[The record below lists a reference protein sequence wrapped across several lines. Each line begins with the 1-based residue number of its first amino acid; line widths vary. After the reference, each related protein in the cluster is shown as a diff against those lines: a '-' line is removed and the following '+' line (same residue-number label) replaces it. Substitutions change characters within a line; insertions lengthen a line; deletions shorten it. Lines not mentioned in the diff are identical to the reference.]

1 MALRD
6 FFQNSPFQKNRS
18 LSGGRAGNAGQGGD
32 HSGGG
37 QVGDHSDGGRDDGRP
52 DGGNSPV
59 SRVIGIVVPALA
71 LFFVIIA
78 AAGSFYTL
86 SETESA
92 VVTTLGQATV
102 NNNKGLQFKIPFIQK
117 VTKINTTV
125 RSFEIGYKESGDGS
139 YWNVE
144 EESTMITSD
153 MNFVDI
159 DFYVTYQVTDPLQ
172 YMYSTEEPELIL
184 KNLIQST
191 IRGTVSA
198 YTVDSALTT
207 GKSDIQQNIKSIV
220 TDELE
225 EQNIG
230 LSLIDISIQDVEP
243 PNDQIKEAF
252 SEVENARQNKE
263 SALNEANQYRNEQ
276 IPAAEAKADKII
288 QKAEAQKTAR
298 INEANGQAAR
308 FNSEYSEYSKYPLI
322 TKQRMFYEAMEE
334 ILPNVKIIIN
344 DDETGSTQ
352 RMYLGDL
359 DGSLGGNSGAS
370 NSSGS
375 GTQSGGTQGAD
386 GGTQDNGG
394 GAQGKNNPGVFGQTG
409 GEQ

>member
-1 MALRD
+1 MSLKD
-6 FFQNSPFQKNRS
+6 FFNKSNRGGSSGANRRNSS
-18 LSGGRAGNAGQGGD
+18 GQGGA
-32 HSGGG
+32 SGPDGQNSSGQGG
-37 QVGDHSDGGRDDGRP
+37 ANGQGRPGGKGGRGSIS
-52 DGGNSPV
+52 NSLTA
-59 SRVIGIVVPALA
+59 ALLA
-71 LFFVIIA
+71 AVTVLLLFNILTGAV
-78 AAGSFYTL
+78 YTL

-117 VTKINTTV
+117 VTKINTTIQ
-125 RSFEIGYKESGDGS
+125 SFEVGYREEGDS
-139 YWNVE
+139 YRNVE
-144 EESTMITSD
+144 SESTMITSD

-172 YMYSTEEPELIL
+172 YMYATAQPELIL

-220 TDELE
+220 MDELE
-225 EQNIG
+225 DQNIG

-243 PNDQIKEAF
+243 PTEQIKEAF

-263 SALNEANQYRNEQ
+263 SALNKANQYRNEQ

-298 INEANGQAAR
+298 INEASGQADR
-308 FNSEYSEYSKYPLI
+308 FNSEYAEYKKYPLI
-322 TKQRMFYEAMEE
+322 TRQRMFYEAMED
-334 ILPNVKIIIN
+334 ILPGLKIIITN
-344 DDETGSTQ
+344 DEDGSTQ
-352 RMYLGDL
+352 RLYLGDL
-359 DGSLGGNSGAS
+359 DGTFGGGTGEGSGNSTGS
-370 NSSGS
+370 GDDSGS
-375 GTQSGGTQGAD
+375 GTGSAAEEGGD
-386 GGTQDNGG
+386 R
-394 GAQGKNNPGVFGQTG
+394 
-409 GEQ
+409 

>member
-1 MALRD
+1 MSLKD
-6 FFQNSPFQKNRS
+6 FFNKSSRGGSSSPNRQNS
-18 LSGGRAGNAGQGGD
+18 SGASGPDGQNSSGQGGANGQGR
-32 HSGGG
+32 SGGK
-37 QVGDHSDGGRDDGRP
+37 GGRGSISN
-52 DGGNSPV
+52 GLTA
-59 SRVIGIVVPALA
+59 ALLA
-71 LFFVIIA
+71 AVTVLLLFNILTGAV
-78 AAGSFYTL
+78 YTL

-117 VTKINTTV
+117 VTKINTTIQ
-125 RSFEIGYKESGDGS
+125 SFEVGYREEGDS
-139 YWNVE
+139 YRNVE
-144 EESTMITSD
+144 SESTMITSD

-172 YMYSTEEPELIL
+172 YMYATEQPELIL

-220 TDELE
+220 MDELE
-225 EQNIG
+225 DQNIG

-243 PNDQIKEAF
+243 PTEQIKEAF

-263 SALNEANQYRNEQ
+263 SALNKANQYRNEQ

-298 INEANGQAAR
+298 INEASGQADR
-308 FNSEYSEYSKYPLI
+308 FNSEYAEYKKYPLI
-322 TKQRMFYEAMEE
+322 TRQRMFYEAMED
-334 ILPNVKIIIN
+334 ILPGLKIIITN
-344 DDETGSTQ
+344 DEDGSTQ
-352 RMYLGDL
+352 RLYLGDL
-359 DGSLGGNSGAS
+359 DGTFGGGTGEGSGNSTGSGDDA
-370 NSSGS
+370 GS
-375 GTQSGGTQGAD
+375 GTGSAAEEGGD
-386 GGTQDNGG
+386 R
-394 GAQGKNNPGVFGQTG
+394 
-409 GEQ
+409 

>member
-1 MALRD
+1 MALKD
-6 FFQNSPFQKNRS
+6 FWKK
-18 LSGGRAGNAGQGGD
+18 SGTQGGKG
-32 HSGGG
+32 SGSGSAPEG
-37 QVGDHSDGGRDDGRP
+37 SGSDPAKIANRLGTVLI
-52 DGGNSPV
+52 PV
-59 SRVIGIVVPALA
+59 LLILILVRALT
-71 LFFVIIA
+71 
-78 AAGSFYTL
+78 GCFYIL

-102 NNNKGLQFKIPFIQK
+102 NNNKGLQFKIPFIQE

-125 RSFEIGYKESGDGS
+125 RNFEVGYEELSDGS
-139 YWNVE
+139 YRNVE
-144 EESTMITSD
+144 SESIMITSD

-172 YMYSTEEPELIL
+172 YMFASEQPELIL
-184 KNLIQST
+184 KNLVQST

-207 GKSDIQQNIKSIV
+207 GKSEIQQNIKTIV
-220 TDELE
+220 MDELE

-243 PNDQIKEAF
+243 PTDQIKEAF

-276 IPAAEAKADKII
+276 LPAAEAKADKII
-288 QKAEAQKTAR
+288 QAAEAKKTSR

-308 FNSEYSEYSKYPLI
+308 FNSEYGEYIKYPLI

-334 ILPNVKIIIN
+334 ILPGFKIIIN
-344 DDETGSTQ
+344 NDEDGTTQ

-359 DGSLGGNSGAS
+359 DGSFGAGDT
-370 NSSGS
+370 GS
-375 GTQSGGTQGAD
+375 GTS
-386 GGTQDNGG
+386 
-394 GAQGKNNPGVFGQTG
+394 GQTG
-409 GEQ
+409 GDQ

>member
-1 MALRD
+1 MSLKD
-6 FFQNSPFQKNRS
+6 FFNKTGRGA
-18 LSGGRAGNAGQGGD
+18 SGGPNGANRQNGFGASGPDGQNGSGQGGAN
-32 HSGGG
+32 G
-37 QVGDHSDGGRDDGRP
+37 QGRPGGRGAK
-52 DGGNSPV
+52 GNITNSLTAAV
-59 SRVIGIVVPALA
+59 MVVVTVFL
-71 LFFVIIA
+71 LFNILTGAV
-78 AAGSFYTL
+78 YTL

-117 VTKINTTV
+117 VTKINTTIQ
-125 RSFEIGYKESGDGS
+125 SFEVGYREEGDS
-139 YWNVE
+139 YRNVE
-144 EESTMITSD
+144 SESTMITSD

-172 YMYSTEEPELIL
+172 YMYATEQPELIL

-220 TDELE
+220 MDELE
-225 EQNIG
+225 DQNIG

-243 PNDQIKEAF
+243 PTEQIKEAF

-263 SALNEANQYRNEQ
+263 SALNKANQYRNEQ

-298 INEANGQAAR
+298 INEASGQADR
-308 FNSEYSEYSKYPLI
+308 FNSEYAEYKKYPLI
-322 TKQRMFYEAMEE
+322 TRQRMFYEAMED
-334 ILPNVKIIIN
+334 ILPDLKIIITN
-344 DDETGSTQ
+344 DEDGSTQ

-359 DGSLGGNSGAS
+359 DGSFGGGTGD
-370 NSSGS
+370 GS
-375 GTQSGGTQGAD
+375 GTDTGSGNGSGGAGS
-386 GGTQDNGG
+386 GGSGTGPASEEGG
-394 GAQGKNNPGVFGQTG
+394 DR
-409 GEQ
+409 

>member
-1 MALRD
+1 MSLKD
-6 FFQNSPFQKNRS
+6 FFNKSSRGGSGGPNRQNS
-18 LSGGRAGNAGQGGD
+18 SGASGPDAQNSSGQGGANGQGRP
-32 HSGGG
+32 GGK
-37 QVGDHSDGGRDDGRP
+37 GGRGSIS
-52 DGGNSPV
+52 NSLTA
-59 SRVIGIVVPALA
+59 ALVA
-71 LFFVIIA
+71 AVTVFLLFNILTGAV
-78 AAGSFYTL
+78 YTL

-117 VTKINTTV
+117 VTKINTTIQ
-125 RSFEIGYKESGDGS
+125 SFEVGYREEGDS
-139 YWNVE
+139 YRNVE
-144 EESTMITSD
+144 SESTMITSD

-172 YMYSTEEPELIL
+172 YMYATEQPELIL

-220 TDELE
+220 MDELE
-225 EQNIG
+225 DQNIG

-243 PNDQIKEAF
+243 PTEQIKEAF

-263 SALNEANQYRNEQ
+263 SALNKANQYRNEQ

-298 INEANGQAAR
+298 INEASGQADR
-308 FNSEYSEYSKYPLI
+308 FNSEYAEYKKYPLI
-322 TKQRMFYEAMEE
+322 TRQRMFYEAMED
-334 ILPNVKIIIN
+334 ILPGLKIIITN
-344 DDETGSTQ
+344 DEDGSTQ
-352 RMYLGDL
+352 RLYLGDL
-359 DGSLGGNSGAS
+359 DGTFGGGTGEGSGNSTGS
-370 NSSGS
+370 GDDSGS
-375 GTQSGGTQGAD
+375 GTGSAAEEGGD
-386 GGTQDNGG
+386 R
-394 GAQGKNNPGVFGQTG
+394 
-409 GEQ
+409 

>member
-1 MALRD
+1 MSLKD
-6 FFQNSPFQKNRS
+6 FFNRNSNKNGS
-18 LSGGRAGNAGQGGD
+18 GPASGGFE
-32 HSGGG
+32 
-37 QVGDHSDGGRDDGRP
+37 P
-52 DGGNSPV
+52 DGSKPDGAKIASTAGSV
-59 SRVIGIVVPALA
+59 LIPAVLILLLVRA
-71 LFFVIIA
+71 L
-78 AAGSFYTL
+78 AGSFYTL

-102 NNNKGLQFKIPFIQK
+102 NNNKGLQFKIPFIQE

-125 RSFEIGYKESGDGS
+125 RSFEVGYEESSDGS
-139 YWNVE
+139 YRNVE
-144 EESTMITSD
+144 SESTMITSD

-172 YMYSTEEPELIL
+172 YVYSSEEPELIL

-207 GKSDIQQNIKSIV
+207 GKSDIQQNIKTIV
-220 TDELE
+220 MHELE

-243 PNDQIKEAF
+243 PTDMIKEAF

-276 IPAAEAKADKII
+276 LPAAEAKADKII
-288 QKAEAQKTAR
+288 
-298 INEANGQAAR
+298 IN
-308 FNSEYSEYSKYPLI
+308 
-322 TKQRMFYEAMEE
+322 
-334 ILPNVKIIIN
+334 N
-344 DDETGSTQ
+344 DEDGSTQ

-359 DGSLGGNSGAS
+359 DGTFGAEDSSASGAS
-370 NSSGS
+370 
-375 GTQSGGTQGAD
+375 GTST
-386 GGTQDNGG
+386 
-394 GAQGKNNPGVFGQTG
+394 QTG

>member
-1 MALRD
+1 MSN
-6 FFQNSPFQKNRS
+6 NSKFTQFKNKFS
-18 LSGGRAGNAGQGGD
+18 KKEKPGGAGTSGSSDPGASGDGSGAPGAIAGKLGA
-32 HSGGG
+32 
-37 QVGDHSDGGRDDGRP
+37 
-52 DGGNSPV
+52 
-59 SRVIGIVVPALA
+59 ALA
-71 LFFVIIA
+71 VVVVVFFLISVVF
-78 AAGSFYTL
+78 GSVYTL

-102 NNNKGLQFKIPFIQK
+102 NNNKGLQFKIPFIQH

-125 RSFEIGYKESGDGS
+125 QSFEVGYTETSDGS
-139 YWNVE
+139 YRNVE
-144 EESTMITSD
+144 NESTMITSD

-172 YMYSTEEPELIL
+172 YMYASESPELIL
-184 KNLIQST
+184 KNLVQST

-220 TDELE
+220 MDELE
-225 EQNIG
+225 EQDIG

-243 PNDQIKEAF
+243 PTDQIKEAF

-263 SALNEANQYRNEQ
+263 SALNKANQYRNEQ
-276 IPAAEAKADKII
+276 IPAAEAKADNII
-288 QKAEAQKTAR
+288 QKAEAKKASR

-308 FNSEYSEYSKYPLI
+308 FNAEYSEYSKYPLI

-334 ILPNVKIIIN
+334 ILPGVKIIIN
-344 DDETGSTQ
+344 NDEGGSTQ

-359 DGSLGGNSGAS
+359 DGTFGAS
-370 NSSGS
+370 S
-375 GTQSGGTQGAD
+375 QE
-386 GGTQDNGG
+386 
-394 GAQGKNNPGVFGQTG
+394 G
-409 GEQ
+409 GEQQ

>member
-1 MALRD
+1 MSLKD
-6 FFQNSPFQKNRS
+6 FFNKSSRGGSSGANRQNNS
-18 LSGGRAGNAGQGGD
+18 GQGGA
-32 HSGGG
+32 SGPDGQNSSGQGG
-37 QVGDHSDGGRDDGRP
+37 ANGQGRPGGKGGRGSIS
-52 DGGNSPV
+52 NSLTA
-59 SRVIGIVVPALA
+59 ALLA
-71 LFFVIIA
+71 AVTVLLLFNILTGAV
-78 AAGSFYTL
+78 YTL

-117 VTKINTTV
+117 VTKINTTIQ
-125 RSFEIGYKESGDGS
+125 SFEVGYREEGDS
-139 YWNVE
+139 YRNVE
-144 EESTMITSD
+144 SESTMITSD

-172 YMYSTEEPELIL
+172 YMYATAQPELIL

-220 TDELE
+220 MDELE
-225 EQNIG
+225 DQNIG

-243 PNDQIKEAF
+243 PTEQIKEAF

-263 SALNEANQYRNEQ
+263 SALNKANQYRNEQ

-298 INEANGQAAR
+298 INEASGQADR
-308 FNSEYSEYSKYPLI
+308 FNSEYAEYKKYPLI
-322 TKQRMFYEAMEE
+322 TRQRMFYEAMED
-334 ILPNVKIIIN
+334 ILPGLKIIITN
-344 DDETGSTQ
+344 DEDGSTQ
-352 RMYLGDL
+352 RLYLGDL
-359 DGSLGGNSGAS
+359 DGTFGGGTGEGSGNSTGS
-370 NSSGS
+370 GDDSGS
-375 GTQSGGTQGAD
+375 GTGSAAEEGGD
-386 GGTQDNGG
+386 R
-394 GAQGKNNPGVFGQTG
+394 
-409 GEQ
+409 

>member
-1 MALRD
+1 MALKD
-6 FFQNSPFQKNRS
+6 FFQNNSFLKNRPAP
-18 LSGGRAGNAGQGGD
+18 GGRTGNSGKGSGD
-32 HSGGG
+32 
-37 QVGDHSDGGRDDGRP
+37 SDGHP
-52 DGGNSPV
+52 DGGESPV
-59 SRVIGIVVPALA
+59 SRVAGIVVPALA
-71 LFFVIIA
+71 LFLVIIA

-117 VTKINTTV
+117 VTKINTTI

-220 TDELE
+220 MDELE
-225 EQNIG
+225 DQNIG

-243 PNDQIKEAF
+243 PTEQIKEAF

-263 SALNEANQYRNEQ
+263 SALNKANQYRNEQ

-298 INEANGQAAR
+298 INEASGQADR
-308 FNSEYSEYSKYPLI
+308 FNSEYAEYKKYPLI
-322 TKQRMFYEAMEE
+322 TRQRMFYEAMED
-334 ILPNVKIIIN
+334 ILPGLKIIITN
-344 DDETGSTQ
+344 DEDGSTQ
-352 RMYLGDL
+352 RLYLGDL
-359 DGSLGGNSGAS
+359 DGTFGGGTGEGSGNSTGS
-370 NSSGS
+370 GDDSGS
-375 GTQSGGTQGAD
+375 GTGSAAEEGGD
-386 GGTQDNGG
+386 R
-394 GAQGKNNPGVFGQTG
+394 
-409 GEQ
+409 

>member
-1 MALRD
+1 MALKD
-6 FFQNSPFQKNRS
+6 FFNRQGAKSGTGFRGSGKFPGENSDPGGSSGPGGSQNKRNIT
-18 LSGGRAGNAGQGGD
+18 GGLTTVLA
-32 HSGGG
+32 
-37 QVGDHSDGGRDDGRP
+37 
-52 DGGNSPV
+52 
-59 SRVIGIVVPALA
+59 VVVVVFV
-71 LFFVIIA
+71 LFNILTGTV
-78 AAGSFYTL
+78 YTL

-92 VVTTLGQATV
+92 VVTTFGQASV
-102 NNNKGLQFKIPFIQK
+102 NENKGLQFKIPFIQD
-117 VTKINTTV
+117 VTKINTTIQ
-125 RSFEIGYKESGDGS
+125 SFEVGYRETGRG
-139 YWNVE
+139 YENVE
-144 EESTMITSD
+144 SESTMITSD

-172 YMYSTEEPELIL
+172 YMYATQEPELIL

-243 PNDQIKEAF
+243 PTEQIKEAF

-263 SALNEANQYRNEQ
+263 SALNKANQYRNEQ

-288 QKAEAQKTAR
+288 QKAEALKTSR
-298 INEANGQAAR
+298 INEANGQVAR
-308 FNSEYSEYSKYPLI
+308 FNSEFAEYKKYPLI
-322 TKQRMFYEAMEE
+322 TRQRMFFEAMED
-334 ILPNVKIIIN
+334 ILPKLKIIITN
-344 DDETGSTQ
+344 EKDGTTQ
-352 RMYLGDL
+352 RLYLGDL
-359 DGSLGGNSGAS
+359 DGSFGGGNGSDASDAGSGAGS
-370 NSSGS
+370 GGSGS
-375 GTQSGGTQGAD
+375 NGSGAGSNAEE
-386 GGTQDNGG
+386 
-394 GAQGKNNPGVFGQTG
+394 G

>member
-1 MALRD
+1 MSN
-6 FFQNSPFQKNRS
+6 NSKFTQFKNKFS
-18 LSGGRAGNAGQGGD
+18 KKEKPGGPGASGDGSGAPGAIAGK
-32 HSGGG
+32 
-37 QVGDHSDGGRDDGRP
+37 
-52 DGGNSPV
+52 
-59 SRVIGIVVPALA
+59 IGAALA
-71 LFFVIIA
+71 VVVVVFFLISVVF
-78 AAGSFYTL
+78 GSVYTL

-102 NNNKGLQFKIPFIQK
+102 NNNKGLQFKIPFIQH

-125 RSFEIGYKESGDGS
+125 QSFEVGYTETSDGN
-139 YWNVE
+139 YRNVE
-144 EESTMITSD
+144 NESTMITSD

-172 YMYSTEEPELIL
+172 YMYASESPELIL
-184 KNLIQST
+184 KNLVQST

-220 TDELE
+220 MDELE
-225 EQNIG
+225 EQDIG

-243 PNDQIKEAF
+243 PTDQIKEAF

-263 SALNEANQYRNEQ
+263 SALNKANQYRNEQ
-276 IPAAEAKADKII
+276 IPAAEAKADNII
-288 QKAEAQKTAR
+288 QKAEAKKASR

-308 FNSEYSEYSKYPLI
+308 FNAEYSEYSKYPLI

-334 ILPNVKIIIN
+334 ILPSVKIIIN
-344 DDETGSTQ
+344 NDEDGTTQ

-359 DGSLGGNSGAS
+359 DGSFGGAS
-370 NSSGS
+370 ASGGADDAAQGGSSDNNSSG
-375 GTQSGGTQGAD
+375 GTSD
-386 GGTQDNGG
+386 
-394 GAQGKNNPGVFGQTG
+394 KTG
-409 GEQ
+409 GEE

>member
-1 MALRD
+1 MALKD
-6 FFQNSPFQKNRS
+6 FLKNKIIKKNLNKKSDKNNSS
-18 LSGGRAGNAGQGGD
+18 AAGETDGRGQGD
-32 HSGGG
+32 PEQGGP
-37 QVGDHSDGGRDDGRP
+37 QT
-52 DGGNSPV
+52 PV
-59 SRVIGIVVPALA
+59 AKIAGMVVPVLAVLFVIGIV
-71 LFFVIIA
+71 
-78 AAGSFYTL
+78 AGSFYTL

-125 RSFEIGYKESGDGS
+125 RSFEIGYRESGEGN
-139 YWNVE
+139 YTNVE

-172 YMYSTEEPELIL
+172 YMYAAEEPELIL
-184 KNLIQST
+184 KNLVQST

-207 GKSDIQQNIKSIV
+207 GKSDIQQNIKNIV
-220 TDELE
+220 MDELE
-225 EQNIG
+225 EQDIG

-243 PNDQIKEAF
+243 PNDTIKEAF

-276 IPAAEAKADKII
+276 LPAAEAKADNII
-288 QKAEAQKTAR
+288 QKAEAHKAAR

-308 FNSEYSEYSKYPLI
+308 FNSEYAEYIKYPLI

-344 DDETGSTQ
+344 NDETGETQ

-359 DGSLGGNSGAS
+359 DGSLSGNGTG
-370 NSSGS
+370 NGS
-375 GTQSGGTQGAD
+375 GNENGSSTGTRMGGDSASR
-386 GGTQDNGG
+386 NE
-394 GAQGKNNPGVFGQTG
+394 TG

>member
-1 MALRD
+1 MSN
-6 FFQNSPFQKNRS
+6 NSKFTQFKNKFS
-18 LSGGRAGNAGQGGD
+18 KKEKPGGAGASSGAGSSGSSGDGSSAPGSIAGKLGA
-32 HSGGG
+32 
-37 QVGDHSDGGRDDGRP
+37 
-52 DGGNSPV
+52 
-59 SRVIGIVVPALA
+59 ALA
-71 LFFVIIA
+71 VVVVVFFLISVVF
-78 AAGSFYTL
+78 GSVYTL

-102 NNNKGLQFKIPFIQK
+102 NNNKGLQFKIPFIQQ

-125 RSFEIGYKESGDGS
+125 QSFEVGYTETSDGS
-139 YWNVE
+139 YRNVE
-144 EESTMITSD
+144 NESTMITSD

-172 YMYSTEEPELIL
+172 YMYASESPELIL
-184 KNLIQST
+184 KNLVQST

-220 TDELE
+220 MDELE
-225 EQNIG
+225 EQDIG

-243 PNDQIKEAF
+243 PTDQIKEAF

-263 SALNEANQYRNEQ
+263 SALNKANQYRNEQ
-276 IPAAEAKADKII
+276 IPAAEAKADNII
-288 QKAEAQKTAR
+288 QKAEAKKASR

-308 FNSEYSEYSKYPLI
+308 FNAEYSEYSKYPLI

-334 ILPNVKIIIN
+334 ILPSVKIIIN
-344 DDETGSTQ
+344 NDEDGTTQ

-359 DGSLGGNSGAS
+359 DGSFGGAS
-370 NSSGS
+370 ASGGADDAAQGGSSDNNSSG
-375 GTQSGGTQGAD
+375 GTSD
-386 GGTQDNGG
+386 
-394 GAQGKNNPGVFGQTG
+394 KTG
-409 GEQ
+409 GEE

>member
-1 MALRD
+1 MALKD
-6 FFQNSPFQKNRS
+6 FLKNNNLKRNLNKKTDKNNSS
-18 LSGGRAGNAGQGGD
+18 AAGEADGRGQGDPGQGGP
-32 HSGGG
+32 
-37 QVGDHSDGGRDDGRP
+37 QT
-52 DGGNSPV
+52 PV
-59 SRVIGIVVPALA
+59 ARIAGIVVPVLAVLFVIGIV
-71 LFFVIIA
+71 
-78 AAGSFYTL
+78 AGSFYTL

-125 RSFEIGYKESGDGS
+125 RSFEIGYRESGEGNYS
-139 YWNVE
+139 NVE

-172 YMYSTEEPELIL
+172 YMYATEEPELIL
-184 KNLIQST
+184 KNLVQST

-207 GKSDIQQNIKSIV
+207 GKSDIQQNIKNIV
-220 TDELE
+220 MDELE
-225 EQNIG
+225 EHNIG

-243 PNDQIKEAF
+243 PNDLIKEAF

-276 IPAAEAKADKII
+276 LPAAEAKADNII
-288 QKAEAQKTAR
+288 QKAEAHKAAR

-308 FNSEYSEYSKYPLI
+308 FNSEYAEYIKYPLI
-322 TKQRMFYEAMEE
+322 TKQRMFYEAMED
-334 ILPNVKIIIN
+334 ILPNLKIVIN
-344 DDETGSTQ
+344 NDGEGSTQ

-359 DGSLGGNSGAS
+359 DGSFASGE
-370 NSSGS
+370 
-375 GTQSGGTQGAD
+375 T
-386 GGTQDNGG
+386 
-394 GAQGKNNPGVFGQTG
+394 KGQETEQAG
-409 GEQ
+409 GEEK

>member
-1 MALRD
+1 MSN
-6 FFQNSPFQKNRS
+6 NSKFTQFKNKFS
-18 LSGGRAGNAGQGGD
+18 KKEKPGGAGSSSGAGSSGSSGDGSSVPGSIAGKLGT
-32 HSGGG
+32 
-37 QVGDHSDGGRDDGRP
+37 
-52 DGGNSPV
+52 
-59 SRVIGIVVPALA
+59 ALA
-71 LFFVIIA
+71 VVVVVFFLISVVF
-78 AAGSFYTL
+78 GSVYTL

-102 NNNKGLQFKIPFIQK
+102 NNNKGLQFKIPFIQH

-125 RSFEIGYKESGDGS
+125 QSFEVGYTETSDGS
-139 YWNVE
+139 YRNVE
-144 EESTMITSD
+144 NESTMITSD

-172 YMYSTEEPELIL
+172 YMYASESPELIL
-184 KNLIQST
+184 KNLVQST

-220 TDELE
+220 MDELE
-225 EQNIG
+225 EQDIG

-243 PNDQIKEAF
+243 PTDQIKEAF

-263 SALNEANQYRNEQ
+263 SALNKANQYRNEQ

-288 QKAEAQKTAR
+288 QKAEAQKASR
-298 INEANGQAAR
+298 INEANGQVAR
-308 FNSEYSEYSKYPLI
+308 FNAEYSEYSKYPLI

-334 ILPNVKIIIN
+334 ILPSVKIIIN
-344 DDETGSTQ
+344 NDEDGTTQ

-359 DGSLGGNSGAS
+359 DGSFGGAS
-370 NSSGS
+370 ASGGADDAAQGGSSDNNSSG
-375 GTQSGGTQGAD
+375 GTSD
-386 GGTQDNGG
+386 
-394 GAQGKNNPGVFGQTG
+394 KTG
-409 GEQ
+409 GEE

>member
-1 MALRD
+1 MSLKD
-6 FFQNSPFQKNRS
+6 FFNKSSRGGSGGPNRQNS
-18 LSGGRAGNAGQGGD
+18 SGASGPDGQNSSGQGGAN
-32 HSGGG
+32 G
-37 QVGDHSDGGRDDGRP
+37 QGRPGSKGGRGSIS
-52 DGGNSPV
+52 NSLTA
-59 SRVIGIVVPALA
+59 ALVA
-71 LFFVIIA
+71 AVTVFLLFNILTGAV
-78 AAGSFYTL
+78 YTL

-117 VTKINTTV
+117 VTKINTTIQ
-125 RSFEIGYKESGDGS
+125 SFEVGYREEGDS
-139 YWNVE
+139 YRNVE
-144 EESTMITSD
+144 SESTMITSD

-172 YMYSTEEPELIL
+172 YMYATEQPELIL

-220 TDELE
+220 MDELE
-225 EQNIG
+225 DQNIG

-243 PNDQIKEAF
+243 PTEQIKEAF

-263 SALNEANQYRNEQ
+263 SALNKANQYRNEQ

-298 INEANGQAAR
+298 INEASGQADR
-308 FNSEYSEYSKYPLI
+308 FNSEYAEYKKYPLI
-322 TKQRMFYEAMEE
+322 TRQRMFYEAMED
-334 ILPNVKIIIN
+334 ILPGLKIIITN
-344 DDETGSTQ
+344 DEDGSTQ
-352 RMYLGDL
+352 RLYLGDL
-359 DGSLGGNSGAS
+359 DGTFGGGTGEGSGNSTGS
-370 NSSGS
+370 GDDSGS
-375 GTQSGGTQGAD
+375 GTGSAAEEGGD
-386 GGTQDNGG
+386 R
-394 GAQGKNNPGVFGQTG
+394 
-409 GEQ
+409 

>member
-1 MALRD
+1 MSN
-6 FFQNSPFQKNRS
+6 NSKFTQFKNKFS
-18 LSGGRAGNAGQGGD
+18 KKEKPGGPGASSGPGASGPGASGDGSGAPGAIAGKLGA
-32 HSGGG
+32 
-37 QVGDHSDGGRDDGRP
+37 
-52 DGGNSPV
+52 
-59 SRVIGIVVPALA
+59 ALA
-71 LFFVIIA
+71 VVVVVFFLISVVF
-78 AAGSFYTL
+78 GSVYTL

-102 NNNKGLQFKIPFIQK
+102 NNNKGLQFKIPFIQH

-125 RSFEIGYKESGDGS
+125 QSFEVGYTETSDGS
-139 YWNVE
+139 YRNVE
-144 EESTMITSD
+144 NESTMITSD

-172 YMYSTEEPELIL
+172 YMYASESPELIL
-184 KNLIQST
+184 KNLVQST

-220 TDELE
+220 MDELE
-225 EQNIG
+225 EQDIG

-243 PNDQIKEAF
+243 PTDQIKEAF

-263 SALNEANQYRNEQ
+263 SALNKANQYRNEQ
-276 IPAAEAKADKII
+276 IPAAEAKADNII
-288 QKAEAQKTAR
+288 QKAEAKKASR

-308 FNSEYSEYSKYPLI
+308 FNAEYSEYSKYPLI

-334 ILPNVKIIIN
+334 ILPSVKIIIN
-344 DDETGSTQ
+344 NDEDGTTQ

-359 DGSLGGNSGAS
+359 DGSFGGAS
-370 NSSGS
+370 ASGGADDAAQGGSSDNNSSG
-375 GTQSGGTQGAD
+375 GTSD
-386 GGTQDNGG
+386 
-394 GAQGKNNPGVFGQTG
+394 KTG
-409 GEQ
+409 GEE

>member
-1 MALRD
+1 MSLKD
-6 FFQNSPFQKNRS
+6 FFNRNSNKNGS
-18 LSGGRAGNAGQGGD
+18 GPASGGFE
-32 HSGGG
+32 
-37 QVGDHSDGGRDDGRP
+37 P
-52 DGGNSPV
+52 DGSKPDGAKIASTAGSV
-59 SRVIGIVVPALA
+59 LIPAVLILLLVRA
-71 LFFVIIA
+71 L
-78 AAGSFYTL
+78 AGSFYTL

-102 NNNKGLQFKIPFIQK
+102 NNNKGLQFKIPFIQE

-125 RSFEIGYKESGDGS
+125 RSFEVGYEESSDGS
-139 YWNVE
+139 YRNVE
-144 EESTMITSD
+144 SESTMITSD

-172 YMYSTEEPELIL
+172 YVYSSEEPELIL

-207 GKSDIQQNIKSIV
+207 GKSDIQQNIKTIV
-220 TDELE
+220 MHELE

-243 PNDQIKEAF
+243 PTDMIKEAF

-276 IPAAEAKADKII
+276 LPAAEAKADKII
-288 QKAEAQKTAR
+288 QKAEAQKTSR
-298 INEANGQAAR
+298 INEANGQVAR
-308 FNSEYSEYSKYPLI
+308 FNSEYSEYIKYPLI

-334 ILPNVKIIIN
+334 ILPGVKIIIN
-344 DDETGSTQ
+344 NDEGGSTQ

-359 DGSLGGNSGAS
+359 DGTFGAS
-370 NSSGS
+370 S
-375 GTQSGGTQGAD
+375 QE
-386 GGTQDNGG
+386 
-394 GAQGKNNPGVFGQTG
+394 G
-409 GEQ
+409 GEQQ

>member
-1 MALRD
+1 MSLKD
-6 FFQNSPFQKNRS
+6 FFNRNSNKNGS
-18 LSGGRAGNAGQGGD
+18 GPASGGFE
-32 HSGGG
+32 
-37 QVGDHSDGGRDDGRP
+37 P
-52 DGGNSPV
+52 DGSKPDGAKIASTAGSV
-59 SRVIGIVVPALA
+59 LIPAVLILLLVRA
-71 LFFVIIA
+71 L
-78 AAGSFYTL
+78 AGSFYTL

-102 NNNKGLQFKIPFIQK
+102 NNNKGLQFKIPFIQE

-125 RSFEIGYKESGDGS
+125 RSFEVGYEESSDGS
-139 YWNVE
+139 YRNVE
-144 EESTMITSD
+144 SESTMITSD

-172 YMYSTEEPELIL
+172 YVYSSEEPELIL

-207 GKSDIQQNIKSIV
+207 GKSDIQQNIKTIV
-220 TDELE
+220 MHELE

-243 PNDQIKEAF
+243 PTDMIKEAF

-276 IPAAEAKADKII
+276 LPAAEAKADKII
-288 QKAEAQKTAR
+288 QKAEAQKTSR
-298 INEANGQAAR
+298 INEANGQVAR
-308 FNSEYSEYSKYPLI
+308 FNSEYSEYIKYPLI

-334 ILPNVKIIIN
+334 ILPGVKIIIN
-344 DDETGSTQ
+344 NDEDGSTQ

-359 DGSLGGNSGAS
+359 DGTFGAEDSSASGAS
-370 NSSGS
+370 
-375 GTQSGGTQGAD
+375 GTST
-386 GGTQDNGG
+386 
-394 GAQGKNNPGVFGQTG
+394 QTG